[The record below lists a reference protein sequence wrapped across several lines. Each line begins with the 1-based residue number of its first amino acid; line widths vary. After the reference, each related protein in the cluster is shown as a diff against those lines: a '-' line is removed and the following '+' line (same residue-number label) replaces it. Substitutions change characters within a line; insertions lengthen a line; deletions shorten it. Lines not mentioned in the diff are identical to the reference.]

1 MRFLERACAEDSRWS
16 DVESPCSCPGG
27 PVAYY
32 DDSAYAAR
40 AFAHP
45 MTFPPR
51 DARIWLWDRTTPED
65 VLCWRRGNYTP
76 ALNLV
81 VNNIAARN
89 VRTNLGCPQK
99 QLMHGC
105 ATRTYAALLD
115 DHLALLEAAE
125 ALAPRGARR

>member
-1 MRFLERACAEDSRWS
+1 MAD
-16 DVESPCSCPGG
+16 
-27 PVAYY
+27 
-32 DDSAYAAR
+32 
-40 AFAHP
+40 
-45 MTFPPR
+45 
-51 DARIWLWDRTTPED
+51 
-65 VLCWRRGNYTP
+65 
-76 ALNLV
+76 
-81 VNNIAARN
+81 IAARN

>member
-1 MRFLERACAEDSRWS
+1 MAAHASATGSIISFKEKL
-16 DVESPCSCPGG
+16 PCCIVDP
-27 PVAYY
+27 AQ
-32 DDSAYAAR
+32 AAR
-40 AFAHP
+40 IDDCD
-45 MTFPPR
+45 R
-51 DARIWLWDRTTPED
+51 QWDRTTPED

-89 VRTNLGCPQK
+89 VRTNLGCPQR